1 MSERISSNEEL
12 DRITTIEVRRRTSS
26 KLQIMKHQFGF
37 KSVDEMLSVLMAVV
51 YRQQWS
57 KQDILKMTVEYTGIS
72 TATSDEEMYQ
82 KTGIKGDLVLKLDE
96 TTKIKGK
103 VEKKK
108 KVEKHE

>member
-1 MSERISSNEEL
+1 MSERICSNEEL

-57 KQDILKMTVEYTGIS
+57 KQDILKMTVEYMSGS
-72 TATSDEEMYQ
+72 ATNDDEVHENIGVKSYTQ
-82 KTGIKGDLVLKLDE
+82 

-103 VEKKK
+103 VKEKPKEDERK
-108 KVEKHE
+108 GVND